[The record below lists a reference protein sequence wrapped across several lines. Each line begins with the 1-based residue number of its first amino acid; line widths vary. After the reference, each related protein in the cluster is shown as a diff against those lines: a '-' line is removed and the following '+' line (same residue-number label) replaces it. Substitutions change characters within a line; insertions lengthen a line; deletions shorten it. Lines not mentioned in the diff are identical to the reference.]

1 MLVFG
6 TALAVCGC
14 ALTLTNPVVYHAF
27 QYPAP
32 KQTADAPVRGTLMVY
47 RFLLAPTVHS
57 HFLVIAKGEGNQEA
71 VSQHR
76 WDRSPADMI
85 TDLIQRDLEASGLF
99 EKAVGQFSMVP
110 YRYTLEGKIL
120 DLGGLMTKEGPRAVL
135 ETEISLLDFETP
147 MGADKTVMKKRYKIV
162 IPCASGEP
170 DSIAAGLSQAAQELS
185 LRLQNDIQASLK
197 RSRPREKGPA
207 SARQLRPMSESVCM
221 PVFMQLTGEGVSLR
235 VPRNAGRSN
244 LPAFKRGIAGGT
256 APRRTRGYPS
266 FFDRRD
272 ASPTVQSSQG

>member
-1 MLVFG
+1 MVPLRSIQQHIAVLLVRIQGDGTSRGQSNFGRDMRGMLLWGAV
-6 TALAVCGC
+6 LAVCGC

-32 KQTADAPVRGTLMVY
+32 KQTATAPVRGTLMVY

-135 ETEISLLDFETP
+135 ETEVSLLDFETP

-162 IPCASGEP
+162 TPCASGEP

-185 LRLQNDIQASLK
+185 LRLQNDIQASFK
-197 RSRPREKGPA
+197 RSRPREEGPS
-207 SARQLRPMSESVCM
+207 SARQFS
-221 PVFMQLTGEGVSLR
+221 
-235 VPRNAGRSN
+235 
-244 LPAFKRGIAGGT
+244 
-256 APRRTRGYPS
+256 PRREFLEVVGMRYSWPG
-266 FFDRRD
+266 RRM
-272 ASPTVQSSQG
+272 G